1 VTYTVIELSPRFE
14 EKRVF
19 DIFNSAGKFIHTAWE
34 AKFSD
39 FFVEEGIAKARCS
52 LSAFYHVTRLF
63 PVLGQKNH

>member
-19 DIFNSAGKFIHTAWE
+19 DIFNSARKLIDTAWK

-39 FFVEEGIAKARCS
+39 FFVEKAIAKARYS
-52 LSAFYHVTRLF
+52 SSALSST
-63 PVLGQKNH
+63 